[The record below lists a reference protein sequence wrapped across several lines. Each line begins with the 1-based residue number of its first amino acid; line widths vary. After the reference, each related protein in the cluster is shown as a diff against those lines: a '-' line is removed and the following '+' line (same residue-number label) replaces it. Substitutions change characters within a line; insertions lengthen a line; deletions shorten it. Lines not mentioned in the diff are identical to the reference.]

1 MGDTIFCATD
11 YYLNGGYASYRD
23 LFRLVELAGYP
34 IIPLSQLNPNSD
46 NTYIVT
52 PLNEQWLQ
60 GWQHPRARIIHLELE
75 WRVDW
80 RAEVDTPPGVSE
92 TWACDAGYAPKIGAK
107 YVPLGSDDRLNEL
120 NVSIPAYRATRF
132 TEYDVSLISYQTPRR
147 QVITQQLK
155 DKGLRLSPPEKMWS
169 IERSTA
175 LLRSNL
181 MLHVHQND
189 NTNTIAPL
197 RWCLAAAHHLPI
209 VSESVTDRGIFK
221 GVLHMTQC
229 DYPYLAEFVSE
240 ILKDQQFLDKSA
252 QVLHHLLCVQW
263 PFKRTIEE
271 GLRGHDFTHC

>member
-1 MGDTIFCATD
+1 MSEVIWCKTRYQDI
-11 YYLNGGYASYRD
+11 GYHSYND
-23 LFRLVELAGYP
+23 LWRLVELAGYRTIYVDQIDP
-34 IIPLSQLNPNSD
+34 ASD

-52 PLNEQWLQ
+52 PLNDEWLD

-75 WRVDW
+75 WRTDW

-209 VSESVTDRGIFK
+209 VSERVDSRGVFNSNIM
-221 GVLHMTQC
+221 LSA
-229 DYPYLAEFVSE
+229 DYEYLVDFTLA
-240 ILKDQQFLDKSA
+240 ILKEPELLQRYA
-252 QVLHHLLCVQW
+252 ANLHHLLCVQW

-271 GLRGHDFTHC
+271 GLRGCDFAHY